1 MDMTTESKTPQS
13 YCLDIAAFLRG
24 RPGFWTQGT
33 NARDE
38 SGRQVDPRSPFAMRW
53 CAAGLLHKFI
63 SDEPT
68 RHAVRLLLVRTVT
81 RPGYPPMSIETY
93 NDQQTSVEP
102 IIRMFEA
109 AAHLPELTPPR
120 PTRTWFGGVSD
131 GVVMGSSNND
141 INAAIPDWL
150 KLGSPQWQMPIPKWV
165 DLAKSSPEIPRA
177 RAAEFA
183 T

>member
-1 MDMTTESKTPQS
+1 MDMTTGSKTPQS

-38 SGRQVDPRSPFAMRW
+38 GGRQVDPRSPFATRW
-53 CAAGLLHKFI
+53 CAAGLLQKFI
-63 SDEPT
+63 SDEHT
-68 RHAVRLLLVRTVT
+68 RDAARLLLVRTVT

-102 IIRMFEA
+102 VIQMFEA

-120 PTRTWFGGVSD
+120 PTRTWHGFVNDGFVPEPFGGQKVD
-131 GVVMGSSNND
+131 
-141 INAAIPDWL
+141 IPDWL
-150 KLGSPQWQMPIPKWV
+150 KVGAPQWQIPNWGK
-165 DLAKSSPEIPRA
+165 LATPTPEEAMRV